1 MSESQQAEVVLSY
14 PSPFGY
20 ATFVRT
26 ASKTFVIYMDKTGG
40 QAIEKALNGIC
51 GERPLTHELICS
63 ILDGLDCKV
72 RDVLIYK
79 EQEGTFF
86 AKLTLLMRNELGEKI
101 VEIDSRPSDALS
113 IAIRNKAPIEV
124 LNSVLKNLEDVTD
137 VLGEIKRKKLF

>member
-1 MSESQQAEVVLSY
+1 MSDLQQADVVLSY

-20 ATFVRT
+20 ATFVHT

-40 QAIEKALNGIC
+40 QAIEKALNGIS

-72 RDVLIYK
+72 KGVVIYK

-86 AKLTLLMRNELGEKI
+86 AKLTLVMRNELGEKI
-101 VEIDSRPSDALS
+101 VEIDSRPSDALT
-113 IAIRNKAPIEV
+113 IAIRNQAPIEV
-124 LNSVLKNLEDVTD
+124 LNSVLENLEDVSE
-137 VLGEIKRKKLF
+137 VLEEIKRKKLF

>member
-1 MSESQQAEVVLSY
+1 MSDLQQANVVLSY

-20 ATFVRT
+20 ATFVHT

-40 QAIEKALNGIC
+40 QAIEKALNGIS

-72 RDVLIYK
+72 KGVVIYK

-86 AKLTLLMRNELGEKI
+86 AKLTLIMRNELGEKI
-101 VEIDSRPSDALS
+101 VEIDSRPSDALT
-113 IAIRNKAPIEV
+113 IAIRNQAPIEV
-124 LNSVLKNLEDVTD
+124 LNSVLENLEDVSE
-137 VLGEIKRKKLF
+137 VLEEIKRKKLF

>member
-26 ASKTFVIYMDKTGG
+26 AAKTFVIYMDKTGG

-137 VLGEIKRKKLF
+137 VLEEIKRKKLF

>member
-26 ASKTFVIYMDKTGG
+26 AAKAFVIYMDKTGG

-137 VLGEIKRKKLF
+137 VLEEIKRKKLF